1 MACVPQPHDDARC
14 VACNLFH
21 LARYTM
27 NSFSHHRPDCP
38 LSWEDTHTVSCMVFS
53 YFSFGNN
60 SSWHCSS
67 LFLSHYGLLLSLSWV
82 FLFVSL
88 FFCFLSWTSYR
99 IFNFGNQ
106 DLTFLEIL
114 CSLMPFY
121 NNLSLFHGWQRILD
135 VRDFL
140 FLWRLIIQLIQ
151 CDFLLQTMSFRT
163 FLVYLHAKMQ

>member
-53 YFSFGNN
+53 SPLEITVPDIVLLCFYLIMGYYY
-60 SSWHCSS
+60 
-67 LFLSHYGLLLSLSWV
+67 LFHGF

-99 IFNFGNQ
+99 IFNFSNQ

-114 CSLMPFY
+114 CSLMLFY